1 MISMIYVC
9 NQQQWLTDM
18 LKGELT
24 ELEMDMLLEDKILH
38 ELIDEQ
44 YQWLVSEFHFI
55 LKPYSISYQF
65 CVQDD
70 RTI

>member
-55 LKPYSISYQF
+55 LKP
-65 CVQDD
+65 
-70 RTI
+70 

>member
-44 YQWLVSEFHFI
+44 YQWWVNFEI
-55 LKPYSISYQF
+55 
-65 CVQDD
+65 
-70 RTI
+70 